1 MAEVGIVQNRIELDR
16 FKKSAAESAVTQLRD
31 GMVVGL
37 GSGSTAALVV
47 QKIGE
52 RVQRG
57 LRIVGIPTSEQTG
70 RLARDLGI
78 PLSTLDEHSRV
89 DVTIDGA
96 DEVELGTLNLIKG
109 RGGALL
115 REKIVASASNRL
127 LIVVDE
133 TKLVNHLAILDAIP
147 VEVIPFGWQTVARR
161 IKRLGTNPILRRRA
175 DNGVFITDSG
185 NYILDCSFGEIPSV
199 TVLGEELDRLVG
211 VVEHGL
217 FLGMVSEVIVG
228 GPNGA
233 RVLLRAEL
241 QQL

>member
-1 MAEVGIVQNRIELDR
+1 MSQSVDLKQ
-16 FKKSAAESAVTQLRD
+16 FKKFAAESAVTRLRD

-37 GSGSTAALVV
+37 GTGSTATLAV
-47 QKIGE
+47 QAIGD

-78 PLSTLDEHSRV
+78 PLSTLDEHPRL

-115 REKIVASASNRL
+115 REKIVASASTRL

-133 TKLVNHLAILDAIP
+133 TKLVNCLALREPIP
-147 VEVIPFGWQTVARR
+147 IEVVQFGWQTVAKR
-161 IKRLGTNPILRRRA
+161 IQRLGTNPILRRSA
-175 DNGVFITDSG
+175 DNAVFITDGG
-185 NYILDCSFGEIPSV
+185 NYILDCGFREIPSV
-199 TVLGEELDRLVG
+199 TDLELELDRIVG

-217 FLGMVSEVIVG
+217 FLGLASEVIVG
-228 GPNGA
+228 GSDGA
-233 RVLLRAEL
+233 RSLYRTEP
-241 QQL
+241 QQLQPD